1 MADRDF
7 LARLVPLQHH
17 VSKADLQIEFEK
29 MIEAAVELSVPSLRL
44 EQMNASSLLAGSKAN
59 DSDSGHFCLG
69 WRSRFEAVN
78 SCWSSPSS

>member
-1 MADRDF
+1 M
-7 LARLVPLQHH
+7 ARLLPLQDH

-29 MIEAAVELSVPSLRL
+29 MIEAAVELSVASLRL
-44 EQMNASSLLAGSKAN
+44 DQMNASSLVAGSKAN
-59 DSDSGHFCLG
+59 DSGQFCLG

>member
-29 MIEAAVELSVPSLRL
+29 MIEAAVELSVASLRL
-44 EQMNASSLLAGSKAN
+44 DQMNASSLVAGSKAN
-59 DSDSGHFCLG
+59 DSGQFCLG
-69 WRSRFEAVN
+69 WRSRFEAGN